1 MVPTLVRV
9 PRARKAKVVPTSAAA
24 DGPRVAIDVTPLVG
38 FRTGIGLSVQEMW
51 AALSARSDGPALIPY
66 VLGLRAPTRAP
77 GLPDGV
83 RSVRAP
89 TRALLAAWS
98 RAEHPSLDRWLAGAD
113 VVHATNFVTGPSR
126 RPTLTTINDIGFV
139 LEPSTADS
147 VVAAFIPVLRR
158 ALARGAHVHVTTRQ
172 VGNEV
177 DEHFGP
183 GLQAAGR
190 ITVIPFGIPSLGAAG
205 PLPPDLGE
213 FVGDDRYV
221 LAIGRAERRKNLPML
236 VRAFGLVAAEQPDL
250 RLVLAGPDG
259 PDSAAVRAA
268 VAGLPGHLDGRVY
281 LAGPVSSPVR
291 RTLLE
296 GALLLAYPSIYE
308 GFGFPP
314 LEAMAAGVPVLA
326 SRAAAV
332 VEVAGPAAQ
341 LADPA
346 DVNDLASGL
355 QRLVLDDRRRIELI
369 DAGRRHASSFSW
381 QATASGLTALY
392 RRLASSS

>member
-1 MVPTLVRV
+1 MVP
-9 PRARKAKVVPTSAAA
+9 ASSAVN
-24 DGPRVAIDVTPLVG
+24 GPRVAMDVTPLLG

-51 AALSARSDGPALIPY
+51 AALAARPDRPALIPY
-66 VLGLRAPTRAP
+66 VLGLRAPARAP

-98 RAEHPSLDRWLAGAD
+98 RAEHPSLDRWITGAD

-139 LEPSTADS
+139 LDPSSADS

-177 DEHFGP
+177 EEHFGP

-205 PLPPDLGE
+205 PLPPELSDVLGNHP
-213 FVGDDRYV
+213 YV
-221 LAIGRAERRKNLPML
+221 LAIGRADRRKNFPML
-236 VRAFGLVAAEQPDL
+236 VRAFGQVAAQHPDL

-259 PDSAAVRAA
+259 PDSAAVRAV
-268 VAGLPGHLDGRVY
+268 VAALPGHLGGRVY
-281 LAGPVSSPVR
+281 LAGPVSGPVR
-291 RTLLE
+291 RALLE
-296 GALLLAYPSIYE
+296 GARALAYPSLYE

-314 LEAMAAGVPVLA
+314 LEAMAVGVPVLA
-326 SRAAAV
+326 SRAGAV
-332 VEVAGPAAQ
+332 LEVVGPAAQ

-346 DVNDLASGL
+346 DVDDLASGL
-355 QRLVLDDRRRIELI
+355 ERLVVDEGRRIELI
-369 DAGRRHASSFSW
+369 DAGRRHAGSFSW
-381 QATASGLTALY
+381 QATAAGLTSLY

>member
-1 MVPTLVRV
+1 M
-9 PRARKAKVVPTSAAA
+9 
-24 DGPRVAIDVTPLVG
+24 DVTPLLG

-51 AALSARSDGPALIPY
+51 AALSGRSDGPALIPY
-66 VLGLRAPTRAP
+66 VLGLRAPARAP
-77 GLPDGV
+77 GLPQGV

-98 RAEHPSLDRWLAGAD
+98 RAEHPSLDHWLAGAD

-139 LEPSTADS
+139 LDPSSADS
-147 VVAAFIPVLRR
+147 VVAAFVPVLRR
-158 ALARGAHVHVTTRQ
+158 ALARGAHVHVTTCQ
-172 VGNEV
+172 VGKEV
-177 DEHFGP
+177 EEHFGP

-205 PLPPDLGE
+205 PLPPDLGR
-213 FVGDDRYV
+213 FLGDHPYV

-236 VRAFGLVAAEQPDL
+236 VRAFGLVAAKHPAL

-259 PDSAAVRAA
+259 PDSGAVRNA
-268 VAGLPGHLDGRVY
+268 VAALPRHLDRRVY
-281 LAGPVSSPVR
+281 LAGPVSGPVR

-296 GALLLAYPSIYE
+296 GARVLAYPSTYE

-314 LEAMAAGVPVLA
+314 LEAMAAGVAVLA
-326 SRAAAV
+326 SRAGAV
-332 VEVAGPAAQ
+332 LEVAGPAAQ

-346 DVNDLASGL
+346 DVDDLAGGL
-355 QRLVLDDRRRIELI
+355 EQLVFDDGHRAQLI
-369 DAGRRHASSFSW
+369 DAGRRHAASFSW
-381 QATASGLTALY
+381 QTTALGLTALY
-392 RRLASSS
+392 RQLASSS

>member
-1 MVPTLVRV
+1 M
-9 PRARKAKVVPTSAAA
+9 
-24 DGPRVAIDVTPLVG
+24 DVTPLVG

-51 AALSARSDGPALIPY
+51 TALSARPDGPALIPY
-66 VLGLRAPTRAP
+66 VLGLRAPARAP
-77 GLPDGV
+77 GLPEGV

-98 RAEHPSLDRWLAGAD
+98 RAEHPRLDRWLAGTD

-139 LEPSTADS
+139 LEPSSADS
-147 VVAAFIPVLRR
+147 VVATFMPVLRR
-158 ALARGAHVHVTTRQ
+158 ALDRGAHVHVTTRQ

-177 DEHFGP
+177 EEYFGP

-205 PLPPDLGE
+205 PLPPNLGD
-213 FVGDDRYV
+213 FLGDHPYV
-221 LAIGRAERRKNLPML
+221 LAIGQAERRKNLPML
-236 VRAFGLVAAEQPDL
+236 VRAFGLVAAKQPDL

-259 PDSAAVRAA
+259 PDSAAVRAG
-268 VAGLPGHLDGRVY
+268 VAALPGPLGRRVY
-281 LAGPVSSPVR
+281 LAGPVSGPVR
-291 RTLLE
+291 RTLLDR
-296 GALLLAYPSIYE
+296 ALVLAYPSTYE

-332 VEVAGPAAQ
+332 LEVAGPAAQ
-341 LADPA
+341 LADPG
-346 DVNDLASGL
+346 DVDDLASGL
-355 QRLVLDDRRRIELI
+355 ERLVLDDCRRAELI
-369 DAGRRHASSFSW
+369 DAGRRHAGSFNW
-381 QATASGLTALY
+381 QATALGLTALY

>member
-1 MVPTLVRV
+1 
-9 PRARKAKVVPTSAAA
+9 
-24 DGPRVAIDVTPLVG
+24 VAIDVTPLLG

-51 AALSARSDGPALIPY
+51 AALSDATERPELIPY
-66 VLGLRAPTRAP
+66 VLGLRAPARAP
-77 GLPDGV
+77 GLPEGV

-126 RPTLTTINDIGFV
+126 RPTLTTINDIGF
-139 LEPSTADS
+139 LLDPSSADS
-147 VVAAFIPVLRR
+147 VVATFVPVLRR

-172 VGNEV
+172 VGKEV
-177 DEHFGP
+177 EEHFGP
-183 GLQAAGR
+183 GLLAAGR
-190 ITVIPFGIPSLGAAG
+190 ITVIPFGIPPLGAG
-205 PLPPDLGE
+205 QPLPPDLGG
-213 FVGDDRYV
+213 FLGGGPYV

-236 VRAFGLVAAEQPDL
+236 VRAFGLVAAGHPDL

-259 PDSAAVRAA
+259 PDSDAVRAA
-268 VAGLPGHLDGRVY
+268 VAALPGPLGRRVY
-281 LAGPVSSPVR
+281 LAGPVSGPVR

-296 GALLLAYPSIYE
+296 DALVLAYPSTYE

-326 SRAAAV
+326 SRAGAV
-332 VEVAGPAAQ
+332 LEVAGPAAQ

-346 DVNDLASGL
+346 DVDDLASGL
-355 QRLVLDDRRRIELI
+355 LRLVVDDRRRLELI
-369 DAGRRHASSFSW
+369 DAGKRHAASFSW
-381 QATASGLTALY
+381 QATAAGLTALY